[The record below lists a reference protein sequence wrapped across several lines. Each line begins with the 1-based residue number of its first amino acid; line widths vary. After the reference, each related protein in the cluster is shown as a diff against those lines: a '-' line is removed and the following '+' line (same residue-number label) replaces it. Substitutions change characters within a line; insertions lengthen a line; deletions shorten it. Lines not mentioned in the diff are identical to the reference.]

1 MEALLAMAKELFMV
15 SNLTAEPARD
25 SNEKVTHGTNIYNV
39 DIVIHNRVDPDYCG
53 ELAALDFIPREKR
66 TDSGELFDVSLLQ
79 FSRWETYPKS
89 QCAFDPERRLDRP
102 LQKGH
107 ATLRQPTPIH
117 SREQW
122 HRALL
127 KANTAPVEFEIVARK
142 CECQ

>member
-1 MEALLAMAKELFMV
+1 MASSSTV
-15 SNLTAEPARD
+15 APASG
-25 SNEKVTHGTNIYNV
+25 SNEKVIHSTSIHNV
-39 DIVIHNRVDPDYCG
+39 DIVIYNRVDPDYCG
-53 ELAALDFIPREKR
+53 ELTALDFIPREKR
-66 TDSGELFDVSLLQ
+66 TDLGELFDVSLLK
-79 FSRWETYPKS
+79 FSRWETYLKS
-89 QCAFDPERRLDRP
+89 QCAFNPELHLVRP

-142 CECQ
+142 SIKRQGAS